1 MQVCISNFNFNRV
14 LNYAIWI
21 QFPRPTMVRED
32 RKPSYYEIHLGSKI
46 VIVHRKRHQDGA
58 RRIIYGRSKHL
69 INFPIGN
76 GKDRKK
82 KKRWVHSQ
90 LHGGIYILHL
100 GDDSDDHKM
109 HFLWIYSLTRRI
121 PRGLLWVRD
130 ITSTPKNWKT
140 CEDLGLNQHKWRA
153 SMARL
158 PSIVPFPFLGSK
170 NYRSKFKALD
180 YKIVYSGKQ
189 VALSL
194 VRNLLRAR
202 VAINK
207 TFCDFFLSSLIFTYI
222 LEIRRLQYISMYL
235 IISIIYS

>member
-1 MQVCISNFNFNRV
+1 MEKIER
-14 LNYAIWI
+14 
-21 QFPRPTMVRED
+21 
-32 RKPSYYEIHLGSKI
+32 RKNVGYIFSCTVVY
-46 VIVHRKRHQDGA
+46 
-58 RRIIYGRSKHL
+58 
-69 INFPIGN
+69 
-76 GKDRKK
+76 
-82 KKRWVHSQ
+82 
-90 LHGGIYILHL
+90 IYILHL

-109 HFLWIYSLTRRI
+109 HFLWIYSFTRRI

-130 ITSTPKNWKT
+130 ITSTPKNWKR
-140 CEDLGLNQHKWRA
+140 CGDLGLNQHKWRA

-207 TFCDFFLSSLIFTYI
+207 TFCDFFFN
-222 LEIRRLQYISMYL
+222 
-235 IISIIYS
+235 